1 MDGEMAWWSG
11 DVVWVCL
18 VPEDPRAVTCAD
30 KPNMTDRKTG
40 SCKCAPQYGSSDGLG
55 NYGSTGDCGNINA
68 LWQYPFPLPDNPT
81 DAATPYD

>member
-1 MDGEMAWWSG
+1 MR
-11 DVVWVCL
+11 VL
-18 VPEDPRAVTCAD
+18 P
-30 KPNMTDRKTG
+30 PNMADRKTG